1 MKNSKKKK
9 LITIL
14 VLFVILLFGN
24 MKSCQALIGDRI
36 VGYKG
41 LVSDFDKN
49 SNNTNVGN
57 KFILLENQA
66 SLNSVLNV
74 KKDGDAN
81 ISKKK
86 VSDII
91 SDMIN
96 LAWSSRE
103 RSRGISV
110 TAGEIQQINDT
121 FGFSYPVKDTK
132 LTAEQKKAIIYKI
145 TSTDKMYFVQKPS
158 STFGAGTEMYCIQH
172 DAGVLPLDYQIK
184 EFVQIKGNQLTRY
197 HKEDGDPTESASRS
211 NANAILT
218 YILNRTYNDY
228 TYGFDSGARQYA
240 VRHYLNTWI
249 DSVGNGIGIDDTWKY
264 NTELD
269 ADYYKTHQDWVT
281 DGRQLITNATN
292 YAPSYNKRATAT
304 LSEKSVTIDKLTNE
318 IPVTLT
324 YSGDLSITVKDT
336 SGKEISSSN
345 LVFKQGGKNV
355 TVKNIESGTQFTI
368 KNNSSQIIKTIDF
381 NVTNNGVLCANLWFA
396 KTTGYLRQYNI
407 YDENGNQKNE
417 SQRFMIVKHYT
428 EGTKASNQLNVSYK
442 KGDIKIT
449 KVDADNTNTK
459 LENAEFILKKS
470 NGKWLSTSN
479 GSYSDTTDKNS
490 AQVFKTDSNGVA
502 SITNLPDDTYT
513 IYEKTTPDGYEK
525 DLQNGYNTNDDL
537 INCGNITVSIGTT
550 ATKTVTNKK
559 YGTITITKKDEINN
573 NALQAGFK
581 IHVGQF
587 KFIGLGSNGEWTYNS
602 TFENAYVFE
611 TGKADSNCKWT
622 TVSAGSITI
631 RKLQL
636 NQTYGIWEVKAP
648 NGYDLSKQ
656 SGYTTV
662 TDDKNDIGK
671 QYNYV
676 YHGNTTLNSN
686 KLSAKFEVTNLKYI
700 SIKGYVWVD
709 RQVGKNNVSNSLY
722 DTGESRV
729 AGVTVNLV
737 NKATKDVIATT
748 KTETNA
754 NANGEY
760 IFNNLVPENDIDSYY
775 VEFVY
780 NGVKANVSNVEDNEQ
795 EEDISK
801 YIPVALNVTAANGS
815 KAIMNSVAT
824 KDTDLS
830 GIATTYAGT
839 DATVVGN
846 YGLAKCGTLSNG
858 VLSNINLGIK
868 KLKVPEYKIS
878 QNLYYVKI
886 DINGFTFTYDYGKLG
901 DNSMTLAPT
910 ANWQK
915 PTSIK
920 SYTAD
925 IYPSD
930 IAYSIAQTD
939 DKKRIKVYVVY
950 KIDITNTANYNIEE
964 LYMEKEKGLKIT
976 SLKNYYDGNRYTIEK
991 NYGSDSNPDFGKWS
1005 NESDGKR
1012 NGKDVKVVEFNMDKY
1027 KDGIDYKDGS
1037 NTITSFIEFRVKD
1050 DAINKIL
1057 ENPKGIVEEYPT
1069 VAEAN
1074 GYHEYQRKDYSWEN
1088 NITKVQDHETTNDI
1102 RSSAAPY
1109 LVFKENIERT
1119 IKGQVFEDGIVT
1131 NDGQKLGN
1139 GLYDNNENLVGGI
1152 EVDLIEEP
1160 SGVTDLRELSADAIK
1175 SLQPATRYP
1184 KTNESNG
1191 GKPQPTNNT
1200 VITDKGGNYN
1210 LVGVVPGRYFLRFTY
1225 GDGSQK
1231 IYTTN
1236 GEEVKTIVGKD
1247 YKSTRVTEEN
1257 AKSALNGGTKER
1269 WYKDIKNVIASVALD
1284 NLNTRKMANE
1294 ATNGIYDVMAG
1305 TAKMSITIEN
1315 NDNDNDND
1323 TFDMPKNDSNE
1334 PKQETLADS
1343 KDTKET
1349 IYANYVNAVK
1359 ARNTFDG
1366 LSFGII
1372 EVPKQKLEIQKLITN
1387 VTLVSDGNILY
1398 NGNPENV
1405 PSQGVVALSDL
1416 DNKENGGSTYVRA
1429 EMQETRLYGTNIEL
1443 TYEVKITNKS
1453 DINYYNDGYYWF
1465 GKAEENKEVTL
1476 TPIDVKDYL
1485 DETLNYVKE
1494 KSDQA
1499 RIDEVNK
1506 NATIQVDGKNIKAQE
1521 LKLKGWKALYTDKIT
1536 NRDNNHQ
1543 ISDKVK
1549 IVANRILSNND
1560 SDMEIVSRAEIKEV
1574 SRTPDSNDTDTQKM
1588 EKVKVAPTEVHTN
1601 GMVEAL
1607 FTITPPTG
1615 ENRSVTTIYAIAGII
1630 SLIILSTGI
1639 VIIKKKVI

>member
-1 MKNSKKKK
+1 MNTLKRIVF
-9 LITIL
+9 ITLL
-14 VLFVILLFGN
+14 VLLTVFISTTKVYAGRSENQSNFFKGTLFQDDGN
-24 MKSCQALIGDRI
+24 HYM
-36 VGYKG
+36 
-41 LVSDFDKN
+41 N
-49 SNNTNVGN
+49 SNRVI
-57 KFILLENQA
+57 KI
-66 SLNSVLNV
+66 
-74 KKDGDAN
+74 
-81 ISKKK
+81 
-86 VSDII
+86 
-91 SDMIN
+91 
-96 LAWSSRE
+96 SRE
-103 RSRGISV
+103 RSS
-110 TAGEIQQINDT
+110 DT
-121 FGFSYPVKDTK
+121 DVLFTLNSIGAYCVQDGVSAKD
-132 LTAEQKKAIIYKI
+132 
-145 TSTDKMYFVQKPS
+145 
-158 STFGAGTEMYCIQH
+158 
-172 DAGVLPLDYQIK
+172 
-184 EFVQIKGNQLTRY
+184 GNY
-197 HKEDGDPTESASRS
+197 
-211 NANAILT
+211 
-218 YILNRTYNDY
+218 
-228 TYGFDSGARQYA
+228 
-240 VRHYLNTWI
+240 
-249 DSVGNGIGIDDTWKY
+249 
-264 NTELD
+264 
-269 ADYYKTHQDWVT
+269 
-281 DGRQLITNATN
+281 
-292 YAPSYNKRATAT
+292 
-304 LSEKSVTIDKLTNE
+304 
-318 IPVTLT
+318 
-324 YSGDLSITVKDT
+324 
-336 SGKEISSSN
+336 
-345 LVFKQGGKNV
+345 
-355 TVKNIESGTQFTI
+355 
-368 KNNSSQIIKTIDF
+368 
-381 NVTNNGVLCANLWFA
+381 
-396 KTTGYLRQYNI
+396 
-407 YDENGNQKNE
+407 
-417 SQRFMIVKHYT
+417 IVKHYIEIDGDT
-428 EGTKASNQLNVSYK
+428 ATNYGYKGGTIGKWKDNLNCKLTYVLNESNLYRKSSHIYKDDNLSGKEQQLMKNLDGFEIGVRNRAIWKVFPDWVEGASKNENLKLSNTWKHTYIKYPNHELQAEANQFIAKADYLLPQITSAPKTFSDVAGHTDIMGPFKISFTGSLNLDVYDASGNKITNVTFYSDRNGTKTINKSNIQTGVDFYIKSNTLINQVKINVTGKKRIAKIWLLRTDDDASTDWQDLMIANCSYANYSTDPITINFK
-442 KGDIKIT
+442 YRTGDLTLVKE
-449 KVDADNTNTK
+449 DFSSGTK
-459 LENAEFILKKS
+459 LGGAKFKLYNNTYS
-470 NGKWLSTSN
+470 KWLIGSGTSSSPYRL
-479 GSYSDTTDKNS
+479 GSSGSEYTTQTS
-490 AQVFKTDSNGVA
+490 G
-502 SITNLPDDTYT
+502 TNKGKIIFDNIPVGNYT
-513 IYEKTTPDGYEK
+513 IYETTTPTNYEK
-525 DLQNGYNTNDDL
+525 QLQDNYDSTNDR
-537 INCGNITVSIGTT
+537 INCGNVTVPTNNP
-550 ATKTVTNKK
+550 KTIKNKP

-709 RQVGKNNVSNSLY
+709 RQVGKNNASNSLY

-886 DINGFTFTYDYGKLG
+886 DINGYTFTYDYNNLG

-915 PTSIK
+915 PGTIT

-930 IAYSIAQTD
+930 IAYSIAQPD

-950 KIDITNTANYNIEE
+950 KIDITNTSNYNIEE

-1109 LVFKENIERT
+1109 LVFKENVDRT
-1119 IKGQVFEDGIVT
+1119 IKGQVFEDGIAT

-1152 EVDLIEEP
+1152 KVDLIEEP

-1191 GKPQPTNNT
+1191 GKPQATNNT

-1236 GEEVKTIVGKD
+1236 GEEVRTIVGKD

-1269 WYKDIKNVIASVALD
+1269 WYKDIKGVIASVALD

-1294 ATNGIYDVMAG
+1294 ATNGKYDVMAG

-1315 NDNDNDND
+1315 NDND

-1372 EVPKQKLEIQKLITN
+1372 EVPKQRVEIQKLITN

-1588 EKVKVAPTEVHTN
+1588 EKVKAASTEVHTN